1 MSIYYGINGVIR
13 KAEPVIKVGY
23 HSYSDGKSSAS
34 VSVVHPHTG
43 VVGVDGVTRKFLLPT
58 DVIQKIVWQPVKYL
72 LNDTEIS
79 ASESNDYGTV
89 TIAGNEITVYCDSP
103 NNELDVCGTFFVR
116 FRDGSEYALNYLI
129 NESWNRGR
137 ETVISSFQ
145 IDLSYTLSVQTG
157 YNYPIGINSVW
168 CLGNAI
174 HPDSWSNSS
183 GTYSGSR
190 TVSSF
195 IKNKW
200 GLEVLAGNDTSN
212 WAQTQVTIDRFL
224 LNGISFPVSLEE

>member
-13 KAEPVIKVGY
+13 KAGPVIKIGY

-58 DVIQKIVWQPVKYL
+58 DVIQKIVWRPVKYL
-72 LNDTEIS
+72 LSNTEIS

-116 FRDGSEYALNYLI
+116 FRDGSEYALDYLI

-145 IDLSYTLSVQTG
+145 IDLSYTLSVQ
-157 YNYPIGINSVW
+157 YNSYGWFGVW
-168 CLGNAI
+168 CLGNQI
-174 HPDSWSNSS
+174 DPGDWYSSS
-183 GTYSGSR
+183 GTYSGSN
-190 TVSSF
+190 TVSSLV
-195 IKNKW
+195 KNKW
-200 GLEVLAGNDTSN
+200 GLEVLAGNDTSS